1 MNLKTALI
9 CLTVCTASVTLTIAQ
24 TGRTSESKSTTTT
37 ESQTKDKVV
46 PREQSDKPA
55 DNSTSPKTKPSPG
68 TQNQSKSDVAK
79 KAERDT
85 KKLTAH
91 LGLSPEQSQRVKMI
105 YTSYHNKAKADP
117 ANKSKHREVRDNQL
131 RKELGD
137 KLTPRYNE
145 YAASPEGKDEDEVKN
160 EKEGKTENEIQTKPA
175 TTEVED
181 VRPAPAARP
190 SR

>member
-9 CLTVCTASVTLTIAQ
+9 CLTVCTASVTLTVAQ
-24 TGRTSESKSTTTT
+24 TGRTTEGKTQTTKD
-37 ESQTKDKVV
+37 SQTQDQVV

-55 DNSTSPKTKPSPG
+55 DNSVKTKPAPG
-68 TQNQSKSDVAK
+68 TQNQSKEDVAK

-137 KLTPRYNE
+137 QLTSKYNE
-145 YAASPEGKDEDEVKN
+145 YAASPEGKDEDDVK
-160 EKEGKTENEIQTKPA
+160 KDEIKTKPA
-175 TTEVED
+175 STEVED
-181 VRPAPAARP
+181 VRPAPSTRP